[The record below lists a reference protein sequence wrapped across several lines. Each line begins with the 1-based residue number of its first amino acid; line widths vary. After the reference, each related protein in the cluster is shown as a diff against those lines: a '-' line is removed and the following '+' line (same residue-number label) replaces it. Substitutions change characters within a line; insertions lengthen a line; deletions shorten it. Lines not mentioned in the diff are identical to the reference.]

1 MADPTNK
8 SYDGIISW
16 AKASDNDIK
25 AKQLATARNI
35 TITNNGGTSVVAT
48 AGSFDGTGTA
58 TIKLKDPVA
67 INVTGNVTGNCSGSS
82 GSCTGNSASSTYAT
96 NIRISQDVGAKW
108 RPLLLAT
115 DHTTG
120 ANQAPLVSGNQ
131 KSTSPAVADISLRA
145 YTDANATATGQEK
158 RAILCIG
165 NNISNADTTN
175 DNYKYSKYG
184 QVYMYG
190 TGKGYT
196 IIKPGYNADSSVT
209 LTLPSG
215 TGTLART
222 SDNITGNAATAT
234 TAQYSYAVNLNRAT
248 GTSGYAIPIAHTT
261 ALDGSTMHALYTAA
275 NTQNIVYSG
284 LGCIP
289 GANVNANTEGTTT
302 LLVGNS
308 LAKSSAENRT
318 GNIRIYGNNT
328 GYTTIKPG
336 YNSTSNIE
344 LTLPSS
350 EGTLALTGENI
361 TSYYEWEISYLK
373 VIEIEI
379 HNSFK
384 IKYVLPTHKS
394 QSTVV
399 TLTWKKPFTS
409 YCVRRTNEYD
419 GSNHIY
425 AVATTIDDHKGGY
438 FYGDS
443 SVAHGWS
450 VTRPT
455 LTSVSSANKWI
466 YNIIVFGI

>member
-25 AKQLATARNI
+25 AKQLATPRSI

-184 QVYMYG
+184 QIYMYG

-196 IIKPGYNADSSVT
+196 AIKPGYNADSSIT

-215 TGTLART
+215 AGTLART
-222 SDNITGNAATAT
+222 SDDITGNAATAT
-234 TAQYSYAVNLNRAT
+234 KLKTARTISLTGDVTGSGSFDGGGNLSLSTALSSFTRITTTDNYYSYPYSGGSLI
-248 GTSGYAIPIAHTT
+248 TSGTMSWDVSYNNFIGIAVLQSSSGTDCGFNIAPNTSRAIFMKVPSVMEENFNKFILLPSISNMDYNDTT
-261 ALDGSTMHALYTAA
+261 SAPFLINSNSTLRRGPCGFIISEWM
-275 NTQNIVYSG
+275 
-284 LGCIP
+284 P
-289 GANVNANTEGTTT
+289 
-302 LLVGNS
+302 NS
-308 LAKSSAENRT
+308 TGVVVRDTDWDAQMQLRTNQTSNSSYYNMPKCL
-318 GNIRIYGNNT
+318 NIRILLRDAPENYL
-328 GYTTIKPG
+328 Y
-336 YNSTSNIE
+336 
-344 LTLPSS
+344 SS
-350 EGTLALTGENI
+350 
-361 TSYYEWEISYLK
+361 SISLYFEFYCPA
-373 VIEIEI
+373 VVG
-379 HNSFK
+379 FK
-384 IKYVLPTHKS
+384 I
-394 QSTVV
+394 
-399 TLTWKKPFTS
+399 
-409 YCVRRTNEYD
+409 
-419 GSNHIY
+419 
-425 AVATTIDDHKGGY
+425 
-438 FYGDS
+438 
-443 SVAHGWS
+443 
-450 VTRPT
+450 
-455 LTSVSSANKWI
+455 
-466 YNIIVFGI
+466 